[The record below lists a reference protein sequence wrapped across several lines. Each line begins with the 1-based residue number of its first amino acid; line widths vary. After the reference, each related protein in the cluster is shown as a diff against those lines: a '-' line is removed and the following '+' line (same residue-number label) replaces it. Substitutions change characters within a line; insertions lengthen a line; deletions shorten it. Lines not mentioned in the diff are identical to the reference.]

1 MLVTFCYDL
10 IKNKNSNLLMQIL
23 NERLIVILDQF
34 WTPSVVRFL
43 NIKNFYDIFIQ
54 ANIWFIQARGLHK
67 PQNTWMKNFMLG

>member
-43 NIKNFYDIFIQ
+43 NIKNFQNFYDIFIQ
-54 ANIWFIQARGLHK
+54 ANIWFIQARGLLK
-67 PQNTWMKNFMLG
+67 PQNKLG

>member
-34 WTPSVVRFL
+34 LDPKCRKIFKYQKFL
-43 NIKNFYDIFIQ
+43 
-54 ANIWFIQARGLHK
+54 
-67 PQNTWMKNFMLG
+67 